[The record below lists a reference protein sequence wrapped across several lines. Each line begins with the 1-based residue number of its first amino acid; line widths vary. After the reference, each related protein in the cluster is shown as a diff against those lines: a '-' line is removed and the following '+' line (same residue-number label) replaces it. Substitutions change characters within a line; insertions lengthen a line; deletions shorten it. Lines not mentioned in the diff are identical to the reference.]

1 MAEDSIN
8 AYTMV
13 KHFLKEEEV
22 HLAINAEEVIGELV
36 WLLMAHY
43 MNDAEAIT
51 NFMGTGFLYFI
62 DKGLLTKEDVTGF
75 VVQLAVSM
83 DRMEEKG

>member
-13 KHFLKEEEV
+13 QHFLKEEEV
-22 HLAINAEEVIGELV
+22 HLVINAEEVIGELV

-43 MNDAEAIT
+43 MNDAETIT
-51 NFMGTGFLYFI
+51 DFMGTGFLYFI
-62 DKGLLTKEDVTGF
+62 DKGILTKEDVTDF
-75 VVQLAVSM
+75 VVRLAVSM